1 MPTST
6 VNLDYKLEQ
15 AVLNWLGASATH
27 SQTLTTTN
35 LFHADATGTYA
46 LPCII
51 VRGTVGEEHLYNS
64 GHFRCTVDVT
74 LRTQVNDTTAATAE
88 TEWQKVRAILGW
100 DELAARL
107 SDLSDFHC
115 WIVIRDQGERSE
127 EAETH
132 QDRIYSFT
140 VICMATDNS

>member
-1 MPTST
+1 MPATA
-6 VNLDYKLEQ
+6 NLDYKLEQ
-15 AVLNWLGASATH
+15 AVINWLGAAATH
-27 SQTLTTTN
+27 SQTLATSN
-35 LFHADATGTYA
+35 LYHSDATGTYA

-51 VRGTVGEEHLYNS
+51 VRGSVGEEHLYNS

-74 LRTQVNDTTAATAE
+74 LRTQADDTTAATAE
-88 TEWQKVRAILGW
+88 TEWTKIRAILGW

-115 WIVIRDQGERSE
+115 WIVIRDQAESSDVGER
-127 EAETH
+127 H

-140 VICMATDNS
+140 VICQAADNS